1 MTESDIRQMISMGLE
16 QGSCFALRNN
26 GWKEDFLAGRRDVA
40 FADMDI
46 DSLAIMELCIAIEVE
61 SGVSILPDE
70 MVQCATLGAVVEQVK
85 GGLDARNL

>member
-1 MTESDIRQMISMGLE
+1 VTDADIRQMISTGLE

-26 GWKEDFLAGRRDVA
+26 GWKEEFLAGQRDVA

-70 MVQCATLGAVVEQVK
+70 IVKCETLGAVVEQVK
-85 GGLDARNL
+85 AGR

>member
-1 MTESDIRQMISMGLE
+1 MTDADIRQIIATGLE

-26 GWKEDFLAGRRDVA
+26 GWTEDFLAGRRDVA
-40 FADMDI
+40 FAEMDI

-70 MVQCATLGAVVEQVK
+70 IVKCETLAAVAAQVK
-85 GGLDARNL
+85 GSL

>member
-1 MTESDIRQMISMGLE
+1 MTDADIRQMISAGLE

-26 GWKEDFLAGRRDVA
+26 GWKEEFLAGRRDVA
-40 FADMDI
+40 FADLDI

-70 MVQCATLGAVVEQVK
+70 IVKCETLGAVVERVQD
-85 GGLDARNL
+85 GS

>member
-1 MTESDIRQMISMGLE
+1 MTDADIRQMISTGLE

-26 GWKEDFLAGRRDVA
+26 GWKEEFLAGRRDVA
-40 FADMDI
+40 FADLDI

-70 MVQCATLGAVVEQVK
+70 IVKCETLGAVVERVQD
-85 GGLDARNL
+85 GR

>member
-1 MTESDIRQMISMGLE
+1 MTDADIRQIIANGLE

-26 GWKEDFLAGRRDVA
+26 GWKEDFLAGWRDVA
-40 FADMDI
+40 FQDMDI

-70 MVQCATLGAVVEQVK
+70 IVKCETLGAVAAAVK
-85 GGLDARNL
+85 GSL

>member
-1 MTESDIRQMISMGLE
+1 MTDADIRQMISNGLE

-40 FADMDI
+40 FQDMDI

-61 SGVSILPDE
+61 LGVSILPEE
-70 MVQCATLGAVVEQVK
+70 MAEVATLDAVA
-85 GGLDARNL
+85 ARVQAQLA